1 MKHVEM
7 RTLVTKQHIL
17 EGAGYIYNFY
27 REVYFNR
34 EAKRVFS
41 MDFIED
47 KDEETIEQCVREIRE
62 SPDGRW
68 LFYFN
73 SPPAE
78 SVRRQLEASLAEIDR
93 TIEDRLR
100 EEYFVLLPEIR
111 RVTEQLEAEARY

>member
-1 MKHVEM
+1 MHSTLYEHLVEAQLAYNHSMKDVEI
-7 RTLVTKQHIL
+7 RALVTKGHIL
-17 EGAGYIYNFY
+17 EGAGFVYNFY

-34 EAKRVFS
+34 EAKKIFS

-78 SVRRQLEASLAEIDR
+78 SVRRQLEAELG
-93 TIEDRLR
+93 
-100 EEYFVLLPEIR
+100 
-111 RVTEQLEAEARY
+111 